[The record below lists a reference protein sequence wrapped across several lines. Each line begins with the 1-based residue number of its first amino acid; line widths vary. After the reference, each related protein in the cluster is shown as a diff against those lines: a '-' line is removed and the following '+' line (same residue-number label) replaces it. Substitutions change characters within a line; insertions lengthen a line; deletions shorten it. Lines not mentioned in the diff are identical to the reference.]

1 MKQLLLLL
9 LSSCLAFAAPVNVTW
24 DAPVGSETPQGYNLY
39 QIDQVTGAYSKVN
52 QVLIT
57 GITFTIPDAQPGQR
71 YVLRSYI
78 APWESGDSNILIVP
92 NVPIPPTGFK
102 FVVLTIEGSTD
113 MVVWTPI
120 KAVSVTVEDNRNFYR
135 LKY

>member
-1 MKQLLLLL
+1 MKYLLLLL
-9 LSSCLAFAAPVNVTW
+9 LSSCFAFAAPVNVTW
-24 DAPVGSETPQGYNLY
+24 DAPVGSEIPQGYNLY
-39 QIDQVTGAYSKVN
+39 QIDQVSGIYNKVN

-71 YVLRSYI
+71 YVLRIYS
-78 APWESGDSNILIVP
+78 APWESGDSNVLIIP
-92 NVPIPPTGFK
+92 NVPLPPTGLK
-102 FVVLTIEGSTD
+102 FVMLTIEGSAD

-120 KAVSVTVEDNRNFYR
+120 KAVSVTVAENRNFYR